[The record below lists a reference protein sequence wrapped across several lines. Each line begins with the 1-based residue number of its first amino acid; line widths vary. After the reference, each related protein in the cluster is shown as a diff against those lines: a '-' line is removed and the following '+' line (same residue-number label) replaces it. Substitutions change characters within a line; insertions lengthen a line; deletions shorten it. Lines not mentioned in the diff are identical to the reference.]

1 MARRK
6 NTKRIDPRYFL
17 HETVNRGEHE
27 EMVNEEYK
35 DEEGYERPLEA
46 GLAEEMNA
54 DIAKQID
61 QIALSATQALRGVI
75 ESGQLSV
82 SRDPEARAAASLRS
96 GAEAPANAAGSR
108 LQEMIM
114 QYIDKLDEAAALQ
127 LGRGGSSLRG
137 GEAAASLCGETLG
150 GLPPCPDGEELC
162 ALMRNAVGYLA
173 CLEQGD
179 GGRWL
184 EENGLASANQQIYGA
199 LNDELR
205 NRFH

>member
-6 NTKRIDPRYFL
+6 NVKRIDPRYFL
-17 HETVNRGEHE
+17 HETVMR
-27 EMVNEEYK
+27 
-35 DEEGYERPLEA
+35 
-46 GLAEEMNA
+46 EMNA

-61 QIALSATQALRGVI
+61 QIVLSATQALRGVV

-82 SRDPEARAAASLRS
+82 SRDPEARAATSLQS
-96 GAEAPANAAGSR
+96 DVEAPANAAGSR
-108 LQEMIM
+108 LEGMIM
-114 QYIDKLDEAAALQ
+114 QYVDKLDEAAALQ
-127 LGRGGSSLRG
+127 LGRGGSPVRG

-150 GLPPCPDGEELC
+150 TLPRCPAGEEVC
-162 ALMRNAVGYLA
+162 ELMRNAVGYLA

-184 EENGLASANQQIYGA
+184 EENGLAGTNQQIYGA

-205 NRFH
+205 NRFQ